1 MAGQPP
7 PSGGLPQF
15 YGERMPDDTVVER
28 PSYQG
33 SRDAL
38 LRLPIQQPGDAH
50 VHQANHNP
58 DEVSPI
64 SPVVHNTGLATIA
77 HSGVPARTNSKQ
89 VRSEPIR
96 YIAYPGADDR
106 DYDPEPS
113 SGGRS
118 RSRRGSAH
126 PDNRVQPYVE
136 EYYEEDERPRVYR
149 RPTRGYSRPP
159 LSYRNQESRDPWTRG
174 QPPHRSSDE
183 HQRPSV
189 EFEPDTPT
197 KPRIAYYYSSDDN
210 ETRRG
215 GTYPYPGAG
224 GRGPPRRPP
233 STDEVLRLPWTM
245 WMNSNAKN
253 RRSTRLHR
261 KPPPRPSLVPPI
273 LNGLGDYQA
282 TDGLSL
288 PRSSSSLLL
297 FPAQPVILTL

>member
-1 MAGQPP
+1 MAGQAP
-7 PSGGLPQF
+7 PSGPALPQF
-15 YGERMPDDTVVER
+15 YGERLPDETIVER

-50 VHQANHNP
+50 VHQTNIP

-64 SPVVHNTGLATIA
+64 SPGNTTGLATIA
-77 HSGVPARTNSKQ
+77 HSGVPIRTASKRTGSDP
-89 VRSEPIR
+89 VR
-96 YIAYPGADDR
+96 YITYPGADDR
-106 DYDPEPS
+106 DYEPEG

-126 PDNRVQPYVE
+126 PDNRVAYVE

-174 QPPHRSSDE
+174 QPHRASDE

-197 KPRIAYYYSSDDN
+197 KARYYYSSDDG

-253 RRSTRLHR
+253 RRSRLHR
-261 KPPPRPSLVPPI
+261 KPPPPCLHPPI
-273 LNGLGDYQA
+273 LNGLGDPQA
-282 TDGLSL
+282 AVDTFPSPSAF
-288 PRSSSSLLL
+288 PR
-297 FPAQPVILTL
+297 QPVILIIS